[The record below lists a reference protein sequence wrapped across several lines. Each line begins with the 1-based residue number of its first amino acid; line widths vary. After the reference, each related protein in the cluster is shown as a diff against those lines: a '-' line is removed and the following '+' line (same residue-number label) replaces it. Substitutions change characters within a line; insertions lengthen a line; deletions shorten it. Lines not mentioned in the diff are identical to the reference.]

1 MKSDSQDEDVL
12 TIGAV
17 IGGVSAELDAW
28 GLEIAKLEREIT
40 RDQREISSPL
50 NLNVIYHLSGPVVKV
65 DFSGIEVMRFS
76 RQRSLLRVDA
86 AVPPDRIENRR
97 AILLELMVEAI
108 DAAEIFARQRG
119 IAEDLTAIRGII
131 PRS

>member
-1 MKSDSQDEDVL
+1 MKAESEEEGAL

-40 RDQREISSPL
+40 RDQREVSSPL

-76 RQRSLLRVDA
+76 RKRSLLRVDA
-86 AVPPDRIENRR
+86 AVPSDGAENRR
-97 AILLELMVEAI
+97 AILLELMMGAI
-108 DAAEIFARQRG
+108 DAAEVFARQRG
-119 IAEDLTAIRGII
+119 IADDLDVIRGIV